1 MQAALLC
8 KAGGIMI
15 IDVHAHIYPDKIA
28 AKAVRSI
35 GEFYQWPNMEMD
47 GTVDGLLAASKEAGI
62 DLSIVHSAAVSP
74 ARVKSVNDFIASTVE
89 AHADRLLGF
98 GSMHPDYEDIGKE
111 LDRMMAMGL
120 RGVKLHPDTQQFMM
134 DSPAS
139 IKMLEAMEERR
150 LPVLIH
156 TGDTRYPFS
165 NPERVARALDHVPN
179 LVAICAHLGGWSMW
193 SNGWKILAGREDVYV
208 DCSSS
213 LYAITPEEAVKV
225 IHRYG
230 AKRVFFGTDHP
241 MWNPVGEVKR
251 FNALPLTEEE
261 RELILHKN
269 IEQLLK
275 I

>member
-1 MQAALLC
+1 
-8 KAGGIMI
+8 MI

-89 AHADRLLGF
+89 AHADCLLGF

-165 NPERVARALDHVPN
+165 NPERVARAMDHVPN

-275 I
+275 L

>member
-1 MQAALLC
+1 
-8 KAGGIMI
+8 MI

-275 I
+275 L

>member
-1 MQAALLC
+1 
-8 KAGGIMI
+8 MI

-35 GEFYQWPNMEMD
+35 GEFYQWSHMEMD
-47 GTVDGLLAASKEAGI
+47 GTVEGLLASSKEAGI

-74 ARVKSVNDFIASTVE
+74 ARVQSVNDFIATTVA
-89 AHADRLLGF
+89 AHPDRLLGF
-98 GSMHPDYEDIGKE
+98 GSMHPDYPDIGAE
-111 LDRMMAMGL
+111 LDRMMQLGL
-120 RGVKLHPDTQQFMM
+120 RGIKLHPDTQQFLF

-139 IKMLEAMEERR
+139 IKMLEVIEERR

-193 SNGWKILAGREDVYV
+193 GNGWKILAGREDVYV

-230 AKRVFFGTDHP
+230 AQRVFFGTDHP
-241 MWNPVGEVKR
+241 MWNPVGEIAR
-251 FNALPLTEEE
+251 FHALPLTEEE
-261 RELILHKN
+261 QEMILHKN
-269 IEQLLK
+269 IEKLLNL
-275 I
+275 

>member
-1 MQAALLC
+1 
-8 KAGGIMI
+8 MI

-89 AHADRLLGF
+89 AHADCLLGF

-134 DSPAS
+134 DSTAS

-275 I
+275 L